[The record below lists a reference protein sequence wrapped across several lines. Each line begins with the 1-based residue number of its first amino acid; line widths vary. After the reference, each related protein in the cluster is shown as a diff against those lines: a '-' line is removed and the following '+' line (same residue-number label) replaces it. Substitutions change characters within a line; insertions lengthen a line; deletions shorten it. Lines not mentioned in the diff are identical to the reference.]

1 MNRGSAFAKHEPSR
15 DFPLSPLPGHGY
27 ESGMSSLTTRIQ
39 DDLKAAMKA
48 KDSDRLAVI
57 RALKTAMTNAAIEKG
72 GPQTELDDATVMAI
86 VRKQVKQRQ
95 DSATQFRDAG
105 RDELADKEDAEIAI
119 LEAYLPTPLSESE
132 ITELVEAAI
141 AEAGASTKADMGRVM
156 KLVQER
162 AAGRADGRAL
172 SQEVAKRLS

>member
-1 MNRGSAFAKHEPSR
+1 
-15 DFPLSPLPGHGY
+15 
-27 ESGMSSLTTRIQ
+27 MSSLTNRIQ

-48 KDSDRLAVI
+48 RDSERLAVI

-72 GPQTELDDATVMAI
+72 GPQAEIDDATAMAI

-95 DSATQFRDAG
+95 DSASQFRDAG
-105 RDELADKEDAEIAI
+105 RTELADKEDAEIAI
-119 LEAYLPTPLSESE
+119 LETYLPSPLSGDE
-132 ITELVEAAI
+132 ITGLVESAI
-141 AEAGASTKADMGRVM
+141 AESGASTKADMGKVM

-162 AAGRADGRAL
+162 AAGRADGRTL

>member
-1 MNRGSAFAKHEPSR
+1 
-15 DFPLSPLPGHGY
+15 
-27 ESGMSSLTTRIQ
+27 MSSLTNRIQ
-39 DDLKAAMKA
+39 EDLKAAMKA

-72 GPQTELDDATVMAI
+72 GPQAEIDDAAAMAI

-105 RDELADKEDAEIAI
+105 RTELADKEEAEII
-119 LEAYLPTPLSESE
+119 LLEAYLPSPLTEAE
-132 ITELVEAAI
+132 IVELVEAAI
-141 AEAGASTKADMGRVM
+141 QEAGASSKADMGKVM

-162 AAGRADGRAL
+162 AAGRADGRTL